1 MRRVLENVTRKQSGR
16 FLSYDG
22 SEVPW

>member
-1 MRRVLENVTRKQSGR
+1 MRRVIADSTLADSGR

-22 SEVPW
+22 SDVPW